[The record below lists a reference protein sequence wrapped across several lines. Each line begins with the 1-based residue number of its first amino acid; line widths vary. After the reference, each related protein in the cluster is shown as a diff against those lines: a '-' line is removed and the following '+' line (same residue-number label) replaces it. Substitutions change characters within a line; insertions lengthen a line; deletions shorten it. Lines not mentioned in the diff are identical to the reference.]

1 MKLKRDPSQPVDL
14 VLMQKRPPFHH
25 LCLPVASSYAVC
37 LRFTC
42 WSTRHEP
49 CAELASKTPAYKNL
63 LLVFLLRPLPQESPS
78 ARRLKLQPHFFLK
91 TFQVA
96 LPVSSLTPPQKKKNV
111 LFSYSLHA
119 LLFSAGTQTN
129 DCGFQLCVDC
139 FVNTFNRMS
148 WLFHTLHTPLKPNS
162 SLFSKQRCASFFN
175 CRHVYISGFYF
186 Y

>member
-148 WLFHTLHTPLKPNS
+148 
-162 SLFSKQRCASFFN
+162 
-175 CRHVYISGFYF
+175 
-186 Y
+186 